1 MDETNELFKERLKKL
16 NAFRTLRLY
25 DEAVDPYGGRF
36 ERSGTLKES
45 VSQFEEGKRAKVAGR
60 LMAIRTHGKSSFCDL
75 RDQEG
80 KLQLYFKEDV
90 VGKEAFEF
98 FSKIDIG
105 DILGAEGT
113 LFKTKTGEISLRVER
128 FELLSKNLRPLP
140 EKWHGLKDVETR
152 YRQRY
157 VDLIMNEEA
166 RAVFL
171 LRSRLIQKMRA
182 FLDQHGFL
190 EVETPMLHPIPGGAA
205 GEPFQTHHN
214 ALDADLYLR
223 LAPELYLKK
232 LLVGGFEK
240 VYEIAKSFRNEG
252 ISTRHNPEFTML
264 EAYAAYWNYE
274 DMMAFLEK
282 MFLSLSEEILGKTT
296 LEYQTTDG
304 TVTTVDLTP
313 PWDRVSFA
321 QLLKEKYDITPT
333 DSTEVWTTKLQKK
346 GQGKGIGRNV
356 QGKISRSQI
365 VKLTEELLEPK
376 SAGKPLFVID
386 YFKELCPLAK
396 NKKENPEICDRF
408 ELFIGGLEVANAYS
422 ELNDP
427 IEQKKRFEAQVDGVA
442 DPSKMD
448 EDFLRAL
455 EYGMPPAAGL
465 GVGIDRLT
473 MLFTN
478 QSSIREVILFPQ
490 LKPEKG

>member
-1 MDETNELFKERLKKL
+1 MDEINELFKERLKKL
-16 NAFRTLRLY
+16 DAFRGLRLY
-25 DEAVDPYGGRF
+25 DEPVDPYGGRF
-36 ERSGTLKES
+36 ERSGSLKEIT
-45 VSQFEEGKRAKVAGR
+45 SQFEEGKRAKVAGR
-60 LMAIRTHGKSSFCDL
+60 LLAIRTHGKSSFCDL

-80 KLQLYFKEDV
+80 KLQLYLKEDV

-98 FSKIDIG
+98 FTKIDIG
-105 DILGAEGT
+105 DVLGAEGT
-113 LFKTKTGEISLRVER
+113 LFKTKTGEITLRLER
-128 FELLSKNLRPLP
+128 FELLAKNLRPLP
-140 EKWHGLKDVETR
+140 EKWHGLKDIEIR

-157 VDLIMNEEA
+157 VDLMMNEEA
-166 RAVFL
+166 RAVFI

-182 FLDQHGFL
+182 FLDQRGFL

-274 DMMAFLEK
+274 DMMAFLEE
-282 MFLSLSEEILGKTT
+282 MFLFLAKEILGKTT
-296 LEYQTTDG
+296 LAYQTTEG
-304 TVTTVDLTP
+304 SVLSVDLTP

-321 QLLKEKYDITPT
+321 SLLKEKYDIGPT
-333 DSTEVWTTKLQKK
+333 DSTEVWASKLKK
-346 GQGKGIGRNV
+346 GEGKGIGRNV

-365 VKLTEELLEPK
+365 VKLTEELLEPRSK
-376 SAGKPLFVID
+376 GKPLFVID

-396 NKKENPEICDRF
+396 NKKENPNLCERF
-408 ELFIGGLEVANAYS
+408 ELFIGGMEVANAYS

-427 IEQKKRFEAQVDGVA
+427 IEQKRRFEAQQDGVA
-442 DPSKMD
+442 DASKID

-490 LKPEKG
+490 LKPER

>member
-1 MDETNELFKERLKKL
+1 MDETSELFRERLKKL
-16 NAFRTLRLY
+16 DALRSLRLY
-25 DEAVDPYGGRF
+25 EEPIDPYGGRF
-36 ERSGTLKES
+36 ERSGSLKEIIAA
-45 VSQFEEGKRAKVAGR
+45 FEEGKSVKVAGR

-80 KLQLYFKEDV
+80 KLQIYLKED
-90 VGKEAFEF
+90 GADKEVFALFE
-98 FSKIDIG
+98 KIDIG
-105 DILGAEGT
+105 DIIGAEGA
-113 LFKTKTGEISLRVER
+113 LFKTKTGEPTLRVEKIV
-128 FELLSKNLRPLP
+128 LLSKNLRPLP

-152 YRQRY
+152 FRQRY
-157 VDLIMNEEA
+157 VDLMMNEEA
-166 RAVFL
+166 RAVFF

-182 FLDQHGFL
+182 FLDANGFL
-190 EVETPMLHPIPGGAA
+190 EVETPMMHPIPGGAA
-205 GEPFQTHHN
+205 GDPFKTHHN
-214 ALDADLYLR
+214 ALDMDLYLR

-274 DMMAFLEK
+274 DMIHFLEN
-282 MFLSLSEEILGKTT
+282 MFVTLAKEILGKTV
-296 LEYQTTDG
+296 LEVQTADG
-304 TVTTVDLTP
+304 TMTVDLTP
-313 PWDRVSFA
+313 PWERVSFA
-321 QLLKEKYDITPT
+321 ALLKERYGIEPA
-333 DSTEVWTTKLQKK
+333 DSTEEWVAKLRKRGQQK
-346 GQGKGIGRNV
+346 GVGLNV
-356 QGKISRSQI
+356 QGKIARSQ
-365 VKLTEELLEPK
+365 VVRLTEELLEPK
-376 SAGKPLFVID
+376 EKGKPLFVVD
-386 YFKELCPLAK
+386 YFKEMCPLAK
-396 NKKENPEICDRF
+396 SKKENPDLCERF
-408 ELFIGGLEVANAYS
+408 ELFIGGMEVANAYS

-427 IEQKKRFEAQVDGVA
+427 IEQKKRFEAQRDGAA
-442 DPSKMD
+442 DASKID

-490 LKPEKG
+490 LKPEK